1 MISQDL
7 VNRLIRFQGGRF
19 PVISMYLGIG
29 PDKSA
34 HSQVASLLH
43 QVAPLSEDMSLEH
56 DVRLSVR
63 ADLQRIEDVAH
74 EERLQP
80 GGLGIFASN
89 GNGLFEQVSLPRPV
103 RDRVVVDAT
112 PWVRP
117 MLAVLDEY
125 HRMCVALV
133 DKAWAQVWCLY
144 LGEMREITQIKDP
157 ALRKPN
163 FAAGM
168 AEYRV
173 RNKADELSKHHYR
186 RVGSVLDELLR
197 SEGFDVIALGGHPDE
212 MTAVTGFLSRD
223 VASRVAGTFTVDP
236 GTATAADI
244 RHSAEAILERYERH
258 EEERLVGEIFEAA
271 AAGRPAAIGLE
282 PCLWAGSVAA
292 VQHLVIDEGA
302 AVPGVVCDESGWLGA
317 SGRQCPLCGRP
328 TRETPDVLDELAEF
342 VVDEGGAVKHVADN
356 SQLRPHRVAAALRF
370 PLPPAPQL

>member
-1 MISQDL
+1 MISQD
-7 VNRLIRFQGGRF
+7 VVHRIIRFQAGRF

-29 PDKSA
+29 PDTSTR
-34 HSQVASLLH
+34 SQVASLLH
-43 QVAPLSEDMSLEH
+43 QIRPLSEDQSLEH

-63 ADLQRIEDVAH
+63 ADLQRIEDLARG
-74 EERLQP
+74 ERLQP
-80 GGLGIFASN
+80 GGLGVFTSG

-103 RDRVVVDAT
+103 RDRIVVDAT

-125 HRMCVALV
+125 HRMCVVLV
-133 DKAWAQVWCLY
+133 DKAWAQVWELY

-157 ALRKPN
+157 ALRKPD

-173 RNKADELSKHHYR
+173 RNKAGELSKRHYR

-197 SEGFDVIALGGHPDE
+197 TEGFDVVALGGHPHE
-212 MTAVTGFLSRD
+212 MTAATGFLSRA
-223 VASRVAGTFTVDP
+223 VASRVAGTFAADP
-236 GTATAADI
+236 DTATVADI
-244 RHSAEAILERYERH
+244 RRSAEAIMQRYERH
-258 EEERLVGEIFEAA
+258 EEQRLVGEIFEAA
-271 AAGRPAAIGLE
+271 AEGRPAAIGLE

-292 VQHLVIDEGA
+292 VQHLVIDDGA

-328 TRETPDVLDELAEF
+328 TRATPDVLDELAEF
-342 VVDEGGAVKHVADN
+342 VVEEGGAVEHVADDP
-356 SQLRPHRVAAALRF
+356 QLRPHSVAGALRF
-370 PLPPAPQL
+370 PLPPGPQR

>member
-1 MISQDL
+1 MISQDD
-7 VNRLIRFQGGRF
+7 VNRIIRFNGGRF
-19 PVISMYLGIG
+19 PVISIYLGIG

-34 HSQVASLLH
+34 RSQVASLLR
-43 QVAPLSEDMSLEH
+43 QIKPLSEDKSLEH

-63 ADLQRIEDVAH
+63 TDLQRIEDLAH

-80 GGLGIFASN
+80 GGLGIFTSG

-103 RDRVVVDAT
+103 RDRIVVDAT

-125 HRMCVALV
+125 HRMCVVLV
-133 DKAWAQVWCLY
+133 DKAWAQVWELY
-144 LGEMREITQIKDP
+144 LGEMREVAQIKDP

-197 SEGFDVIALGGHPDE
+197 TEGFDVVALGGHPHE

-223 VASRVAGTFTVDP
+223 VASRVAGTFAVDP
-236 GTATAADI
+236 DTATVADI
-244 RHSAEAILERYERH
+244 RRSAEAIMERYERH
-258 EEERLVGEIFEAA
+258 EEQRLVGEIFEAVA
-271 AAGRPAAIGLE
+271 EGRPAAIGLE

-302 AVPGVVCDESGWLGA
+302 AVPGMVCDASGWLGA
-317 SGRQCPLCGRP
+317 SGRECPLCGQP
-328 TRETPDVLDELAEF
+328 TRETPDILDELAEF
-342 VVDEGGAVKHVADN
+342 VVEEGGAVEHVADDP
-356 SQLRPHRVAAALRF
+356 QLHPHRVAAALRF
-370 PLPPAPQL
+370 PLPPGPQL

>member
-1 MISQDL
+1 MISQDV
-7 VNRLIRFQGGRF
+7 VNRIIRFQGGRF

-34 HSQVASLLH
+34 RSQVTSLLR
-43 QVAPLSEDMSLEH
+43 QVTPLSEDKSLEH
-56 DVRLSVR
+56 DVRQSVR
-63 ADLQRIEDVAH
+63 ADLQRIEDLAR

-80 GGLGIFASN
+80 GGLGIFASA

-103 RDRVVVDAT
+103 RDRIVVDTT

-125 HRMCVALV
+125 HRMCVVLV
-133 DKAWAQVWCLY
+133 DKAWAQVWELY
-144 LGEMREITQIKDP
+144 LGEMREVTQIKDP

-197 SEGFDVIALGGHPDE
+197 TEGFDVIALGGHPHE

-223 VASRVAGTFTVDP
+223 VASRVAGTFAADP
-236 GTATAADI
+236 ATATAAEI
-244 RHSAEAILERYERH
+244 RRSAEAIMQRYERQ
-258 EEERLVGEIFEAA
+258 EEQRLVGEIFEAA

-302 AVPGVVCDESGWLGA
+302 AVPGVVCDKSGWLGTA
-317 SGRQCPLCGRP
+317 GGQCPLCGQA
-328 TRETPDVLDELAEF
+328 TRETPDVLDELAEY
-342 VVDEGGAVKHVADN
+342 VVEEGGAVEHVAEHP
-356 SQLRPHRVAAALRF
+356 QLRPHRVAAALRF
-370 PLPPAPQL
+370 PLPPGPQL